1 MPGKMTVS
9 KWVKKEHH
17 NLARL
22 RKDGEWFE
30 VSINPDPAIELKKGK
45 EVSMEDVLHSK
56 KIFADVR
63 KGLASS
69 EISLKKAF
77 GTADIDEIARKIVKE
92 GEISLTSEYRE
103 QLRENKRKQIVN
115 MIVRNA
121 LDPKTKLPHPAAR
134 IEAAM
139 NEAKVKI
146 DEYRTAEEQIE
157 DIIKKLRPIIP
168 IKIEKE
174 EIDVRIP
181 ARYAASAYPAAKS
194 FGTIKSQRW
203 EVDGSWHGIME
214 VAPGMLQDMIDRL
227 NHITHG
233 GIEINIRT

>member
-9 KWVKKEHH
+9 KWVKREHH
-17 NLARL
+17 DLARL
-22 RKDGEWFE
+22 KKGGEWFE
-30 VSINPDPAIELKKGK
+30 VSINPDQAIELKNGK
-45 EVSMEDVLHSK
+45 DISMDEVLHSK

-69 EISLKKAF
+69 EESLKKVF
-77 GTADIDEIARKIVKE
+77 GTDDIGVIAKRIVRE

-121 LDPKTKLPHPAAR
+121 LDPKTKLPHPATR

-139 NEAKVKI
+139 NEAKIRI
-146 DEYRTAEEQIE
+146 DEFETAEGQIE
-157 DIIKKLRPIIP
+157 GIIKKLRPIIP
-168 IKIEKE
+168 INIEKE
-174 EIDVRIP
+174 EIEVRIP
-181 ARYAASAYPAAKS
+181 ARYAPSAYPAAKG
-194 FGTIKSQRW
+194 FGTVKTQRW
-203 EVDGSWHGIME
+203 ESDGSWYGVIE
-214 VAPGMLQDMIDRL
+214 IAPGMLQDMIDKL

-233 GIEINIRT
+233 GIEITIR

>member
-9 KWVKKEHH
+9 NWVKKEHH

-22 RKDGEWFE
+22 KKEGEWFE
-30 VSINPDPAIELKKGK
+30 VSINPDPAIELKRGK
-45 EVSMEDVLHSK
+45 EVNMDDVLHSK

-69 EISLKKAF
+69 EISLQKVF
-77 GTADIDEIARKIVKE
+77 GTTDTEEIAKKIVKE

-103 QLRENKRKQIVN
+103 QLRENKRKQIVQ

-121 LDPKTKLPHPAAR
+121 LDPKTKLPHPAMR

-139 NEAKVKI
+139 NEAKIRI
-146 DEYRTAEEQIE
+146 DEFESAEEQIE
-157 DIIKKLRPIIP
+157 EIIKKLRPIIP

-174 EIDVRIP
+174 EVEIRIP
-181 ARYAASAYPAAKS
+181 ARYAASAYPVAKG
-194 FGTIKSQRW
+194 FGTVKTQRW
-203 EVDGSWHGIME
+203 ENDGSWFGIME
-214 VAPGMLQDMIDRL
+214 VAPGMLQDMIDKL

-233 GIEINIRT
+233 GIEINIK